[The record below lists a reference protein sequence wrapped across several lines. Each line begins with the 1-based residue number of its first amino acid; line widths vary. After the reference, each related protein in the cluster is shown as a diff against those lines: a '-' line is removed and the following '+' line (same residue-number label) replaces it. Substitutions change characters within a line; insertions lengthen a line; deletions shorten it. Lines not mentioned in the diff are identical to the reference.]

1 MAEFTTPSFLLNRST
16 NDNHAKMREIIPADI
31 DMSEGGHAWNMTRP
45 TALIAA
51 EICQFVLPE
60 VIKLIFPQWSYG
72 QFLDYHANDRGLV
85 RREATAAFGQVTIT
99 GAAETVIPA
108 ESLFST
114 ASINGAP
121 TVDYM
126 TLEEV
131 TIPETETVTVDVQ
144 CTQTGV
150 IGNTGA
156 NTIVLASSRI
166 NGIKSVNN
174 AEPLT
179 GGTEEETDEALIQRI
194 SDYDR
199 SQGDNYVGSVSD
211 YKRWATSVDGVGS
224 ATIIPAQDTTG
235 LVTIILTDSN
245 GAPATEQLCTAVY
258 NHIMRPDSPDERLA
272 PVNALLS
279 VVPPATMKISILATV
294 ELENNATL
302 DSVKEAFAAQLALYL
317 PVALDEGEIKYTRVA
332 AALAATDGANDF
344 SNLQIGLITDGTVS
358 YGASN
363 IPITTSQLPTISTDD
378 LILTA
383 GTV

>member
-85 RREATAAFGQVTIT
+85 RREATAAYGQVTIT
-99 GAAETVIPA
+99 GAAGSVIPA
-108 ESLFST
+108 GSLFST
-114 ASINGAP
+114 ASINGASP
-121 TVDYM
+121 VDYE

-150 IGNTGA
+150 IGNTGS
-156 NTIVLASSRI
+156 NTIVLVSSRLT
-166 NGIKSVNN
+166 GIKSVSN

-179 GGTEEETDEALIQRI
+179 GGTEEEDDEALIQRI
-194 SDYDR
+194 SEYDR
-199 SQGDNYVGSVSD
+199 SQGDNYVGSVAD

-224 ATIIPAQDTTG
+224 ATIISAQDTTG

-245 GAPATEQLCTAVY
+245 GAAATEQLCTAVY
-258 NHIMRPDSPDERLA
+258 NHIMRPDNPDERLA

-279 VVPPATMKISILATV
+279 VVPPATMKIGIQATV
-294 ELENNATL
+294 ELTDNATL
-302 DSVKEAFAAQLALYL
+302 ESVREAFATKLAQYL
-317 PVALDEGEIKYTRVA
+317 PRAMDDEEIKYTRVA
-332 AALAATDGANDF
+332 AALAATEGANDF
-344 SNLQIGLITDGTVS
+344 SGLQIGLITDGAVS
-358 YGASN
+358 YGTSN
-363 IPITTSQLPTISTDD
+363 IPITTRQLPTISIDD
-378 LILTA
+378 LILSA